1 MLNVLLWLVT
11 VEIIGLAVFPLAY
24 FLLPKLSDRGY
35 GLSKPLGILLVGYA
49 AWILS
54 VLHLLPSVRFTLVG
68 LVILMVAS
76 SGVLAYLHRDELT
89 AFVKRRWRLI
99 AVTEIVFIVFFLG
112 WTLFRAYDPAINH
125 TEQPMDFAFLNASV
139 GSTFGQPEDPWLR
152 GEPISYYY
160 FGYWMMGVVSELSG
174 VASNFSYNLSLA
186 LVPALAAAAV
196 LSIVASMVRYDRGSL
211 NTAVIAGV
219 GAGLLLIVVANLE
232 GVLEFMYANAM
243 GSQGFYEWV
252 GIDGLAGPTEVLTDS
267 WNPDEFWWWFRATR
281 VISTSVGGQEFDYTI
296 HEFPFFSFML
306 GDLHPHVFAI
316 PFALLAAGFALN
328 FFRTGITDLRRMSP
342 WGYGALAAMAVS
354 FGALAFTNMWDLPTY
369 AALLVG
375 IAALK
380 AYPQPSAAAGVPRRE
395 ESASGEGTGA
405 GLARMGLA
413 VVQTP
418 LIVVALAFVL
428 YLPYYLEFTSSVQG
442 IGAVTTPSR
451 YFHLFLVWGTLLVF
465 VAPFIVA
472 CFWQT
477 IVGPDW
483 RRMTVLSLAIAFLP
497 FVVWILVRLQSP
509 TPTEGPMGR
518 LIHIL
523 PLALLIG
530 MAVWSAIHETKLRG
544 PTGRGFALALGALG
558 LLLIMG
564 PELMYV
570 DDFFDDPRQRMNT
583 VFKLYY
589 QAWVLLAA
597 VSGYSIYFW
606 LSARPR
612 LIGRQRALSTVW
624 AAAAITFVVCGLYY
638 SAAAAATRV
647 EEGGFASSPTLD
659 GLSYVRNSRP
669 AEYAAIEFI
678 KDNLPEDAAIVESV
692 GEWYEAGLIS
702 RSTGVPTVFNWPGHE
717 IQWRGSAEAIGGRQS
732 DVAAIYTTSDPEQA
746 RILLLKYDVDYV
758 YVGPRE
764 RLAHD
769 GPGLNKFPSFMDTV
783 FQQDD
788 VTIYKLRE

>member
-24 FLLPKLSDRGY
+24 FLLPRLSDRGY
-35 GLSKPLGILLVGYA
+35 GLSKPLGILLIGYA

-54 VLHLLPSVRFTLVG
+54 VLHLVPSVRLTLVG
-68 LVILMVAS
+68 LLVLLAAG

-99 AVTEIVFIVFFLG
+99 AVSEVVFLVFLLG
-112 WTLFRAYDPAINH
+112 WAVFRSYDPAINH

-139 GSTFGQPEDPWLR
+139 GSTVGQPEDPWLR
-152 GEPISYYY
+152 GESISYYY

-186 LVPALAAAAV
+186 LVPAVAAAAV
-196 LSIVASMVRYDRGSL
+196 LCLVSSMVRYDRGSL
-211 NTAVIAGV
+211 DVAVIAGV
-219 GAGLLLIVVANLE
+219 GAGLLLIVVSNLE
-232 GVLEFMYANAM
+232 GIIEFMYANAM
-243 GSQGFYEWV
+243 GSQGFYDWIGIN
-252 GIDGLAGPTEVLTDS
+252 GIDGPTDVPTDS

-281 VISTSVGGQEFDYTI
+281 VIGTFSDGIELDYTI

-306 GDLHPHVFAI
+306 GDLHPHVSAI
-316 PFALLAAGFALN
+316 PFALLFAGFALN
-328 FFRTGITDLRRMSP
+328 FFRTDVTDLRKIGP
-342 WGYGALAAMAVS
+342 WGYGTLAVMAVVL
-354 FGALAFTNMWDLPTY
+354 GGLAFTNMWDLPTY
-369 AALLVG
+369 ATLLIG
-375 IAALK
+375 ITALK
-380 AYPQPSAAAGVPRRE
+380 AYPGKWSEDGVREDIGAVLRRV
-395 ESASGEGTGA
+395 GI
-405 GLARMGLA
+405 A
-413 VVQTP
+413 VIQAP

-477 IVGPDW
+477 VVGPDW
-483 RRMTVLSLAIAFLP
+483 RRMTVFSLVVAFLP
-497 FVVWILVRLQSP
+497 FLLWLVVRLQSP
-509 TPTEGPMGR
+509 ASTEGPLGR
-518 LIHIL
+518 FIHIL
-523 PLALLIG
+523 PLAVLIG

-544 PTGRGFALALGALG
+544 PTGRGFALALAALG
-558 LLLIMG
+558 LILIMG

-589 QAWVLLAA
+589 QAWVMLAA
-597 VSGYSIYFW
+597 VSGYSIYYW
-606 LSARPR
+606 LAMRPR
-612 LIGRQRALSTVW
+612 LTGRKRRLSTAW
-624 AAAAITFVVCGLYY
+624 AIAAVVLVVCGLYY
-638 SAAAAATRV
+638 PAAAAATKV
-647 EEGGFASSPTLD
+647 QEGGFASSPTLD
-659 GLSYVRNSRP
+659 GLAYVRNSRP

-678 KDNLPEDAAIVESV
+678 KDNLPGDAAIVESV

-717 IQWRGSAEAIGGRQS
+717 IQWRGSTETIGDRQI
-732 DVAAIYTTSDPEQA
+732 DVSAIYTTSDPERA
-746 RILLLKYDVDYV
+746 RILLSKYDVDYV

-769 GPGLNKFPSFMDTV
+769 GPGLDKFPEFMDTV

-788 VTIYKLRE
+788 VVIYKLRE